1 MSNDFDL
8 FFESNYCSL
17 LNEGGVTLPFKKAKN
32 KNIISF
38 ETTQR
43 TEGDGSNKS
52 LTNPAQTDKPPVE
65 GNPRYVAKRN
75 RRLRSRYRNI
85 QVFDNKTKTWADT
98 NTRYTKFKDANASI
112 EKMNPSD

>member
-1 MSNDFDL
+1 MPNDFDL
-8 FFESNYCSL
+8 FFESNYCTL
-17 LNEGGVTLPFKKAKN
+17 LNEEGITLPFKKAEN
-32 KNIISF
+32 KNTISF
-38 ETTQR
+38 EATPETVKCPKDQP
-43 TEGDGSNKS
+43 
-52 LTNPAQTDKPPVE
+52 LTDPSQTDKPPVE

-85 QVFDNKTKTWADT
+85 QVFDNKTKTWADS